1 MEANKERREQVEM
14 KKEEKQ
20 EEKKNEVLESK
31 NHTAGFDPMAK
42 LLIRKSIVPDGGD
55 RGAEAPE
62 DVLAF
67 SRSVHKIDSSLE
79 WNYIRYRHWLF
90 CSSCPH
96 DRWP

>member
-1 MEANKERREQVEM
+1 M

-79 WNYIRYRHWLF
+79 
-90 CSSCPH
+90 
-96 DRWP
+96 